1 MTNISLSYSTAVL
14 QRSGPTASRSYSAAI
29 LQRSGPT
36 AQRSYSVAV
45 LQRSGLSF
53 KIGRKVTKNIRH
65 TQIYLHISPK
75 TRNYCPFR
83 IILRP
88 LLRRWMPA
96 HPLTAQWSYS
106 IAVLQ
111 RSGPTASRSY
121 SIAVLQ
127 RSGPTASR
135 SYSAAVLQRSG
146 PTASRSYSIA
156 VLQRSGPTASR
167 SYSAAVLQYRGHFS
181 FFHRMPI
188 VCSSYAH
195 RMLIVCFTRRGRDGK
210 AKQPRNLISNA
221 HL

>member
-88 LLRRWMPA
+88 LLRHQMPA
-96 HPLTAQWSYS
+96 HPL
-106 IAVLQ
+106 
-111 RSGPTASRSY
+111 
-121 SIAVLQ
+121 
-127 RSGPTASR
+127 TASR
-135 SYSAAVLQRSG
+135 SYSAAVLQHSG
-146 PTASRSYSIA
+146 LTAQRSYSIA
-156 VLQRSGPTASR
+156 VISR
-167 SYSAAVLQYRGHFS
+167 SSIEC
-181 FFHRMPI
+181 P
-188 VCSSYAH
+188 SYAH
-195 RMLIVCFTRRGRDGK
+195 RMLIECSSYASPDVEGTARRNS
-210 AKQPRNLISNA
+210 PEI
-221 HL
+221 